1 MANYTAADV
10 KALRERSGAGM
21 MDCKNALDE
30 ANGDGDKA
38 MEVLRVKGLK
48 GVNKREGRTTSNGL
62 VVARV
67 SGGTGYLIELACE
80 TDFVAKAEKFVSLAD
95 SIADAIVAAGAKTL
109 DAALAADLGGK
120 SVADAINDEAAI
132 MGEKVELR
140 RVASVEDAK
149 VDAYLHRTSKDLPPQ
164 VGVLVAY
171 SGNDDETAHDV
182 AVHIAAF
189 SPNHLTRDDVSAEV
203 VATERR
209 IAEETARNE
218 GKPEAALTK
227 IVEGRV
233 TGFFKE
239 NVLLEQDFAKDNKLS
254 VAKVLENAGLTVSAF
269 VRFRVGA

>member
-10 KALRERSGAGM
+10 KALREKSGAGM
-21 MDCKNALDE
+21 MDCKSALDE
-30 ANGDGDKA
+30 ADGNVDKA
-38 MEVLRVKGLK
+38 MEVLRLKGLK
-48 GVNKREGRTTSNGL
+48 GVTKREGRTTSNGL
-62 VVARV
+62 IVARV
-67 SGGTGYLIELACE
+67 NGGTGWLIELACE
-80 TDFVAKAEKFVSLAD
+80 TDFVAKAPVFIALAD
-95 SIADAIVAAGAKTL
+95 KVADAVVAGGAKSL
-109 DAALAADLGGK
+109 EAALTADMGGK

-140 RVASVEDAK
+140 RVAVAEGDA

-171 SGNDDETAHDV
+171 SGSDAETAHDV

-189 SPNHLTRDDVSAEV
+189 SPTALSRDDISAEV

-233 TGFFKE
+233 NGFFKE
-239 NVLLEQDFAKDNKLS
+239 NVLVEQDFAKDNKLS
-254 VAKVLENAGLTVSAF
+254 VAKVLENAGIAVSAF
-269 VRFRVGA
+269 ARMRVGA

>member
-30 ANGDGDKA
+30 ANGDGEKA

-67 SGGTGYLIELACE
+67 NGGTGYLIELACE
-80 TDFVAKAEKFVSLAD
+80 TDFVAKAEKFVSLAE
-95 SIADAIVAAGAKTL
+95 SIADAVVAAGAKTL
-109 DAALAADLGGK
+109 EAALAANLGGK

-171 SGNDDETAHDV
+171 SGANDETAHDV

-218 GKPEAALTK
+218 GKPEAALDK

-254 VAKVLENAGLTVSAF
+254 VAKVLDNAGLTVSAF